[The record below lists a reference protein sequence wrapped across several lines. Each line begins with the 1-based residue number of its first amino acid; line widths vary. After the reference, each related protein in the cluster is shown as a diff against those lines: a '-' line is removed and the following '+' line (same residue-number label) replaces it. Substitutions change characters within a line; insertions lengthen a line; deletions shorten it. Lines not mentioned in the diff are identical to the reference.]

1 VSTTPEP
8 QVDLN
13 LLEHAR
19 RRINLLVEEI
29 AKLSET
35 DSSPAEYYGEFLNR
49 VLSALGAPAG
59 IVWIRTPQGHLQQQ
73 YQANMH
79 QVGVDRTEADRQM
92 HDELL
97 RSAALMARPQML
109 PPHSGIGAPEE
120 GKVVPGNP
128 TDYVILLAPILV
140 DKQVAG
146 LVEVFHSP
154 DRNLGAQH
162 GFLQFL
168 TRMADLA
175 SAYTRNHQLRTMIGQ
190 QALWT
195 QLESFARQVH
205 GSLNPTEVSY
215 QVANEG
221 RRLIECDRLSVAQRL
236 GKKAKIEAVSGT
248 DVVEKRSNLVRLMAK
263 LVTRVMLWGERLV
276 YSGTKDESLP
286 PDVLDALDNYLAESN
301 SKLLVVLPLKDER
314 EEESTKPVRSA
325 LLMEC
330 FDPPASA
337 EQLVARLEVVGRHC
351 ASALYNAA
359 EHKRIPMRFL
369 WSPLAKV
376 QEGLGGKTRAIIVAV
391 TAAVVAIVLAMIFV
405 PYPLKMDAKG
415 QLLPVQRGYIF
426 TPVEG
431 HIEKFLVEP
440 NQIVN
445 LGDPV
450 VRMHDLELEKKMRT
464 LDGEI
469 KAAQSKS
476 LALANE
482 SQKPGT
488 RDNDR
493 ASYNVQKAS
502 EDNTIKLKLEELAT
516 IRDQTHA
523 IPGLAGYF
531 YLVAPL
537 SGTVLSSTFREDLEH
552 NFVKQNQPILRLGN
566 KTGHWEVELKIPEK
580 HIGQV
585 LAAFAD
591 DPSKELDV
599 DLILHSDPTKTYH
612 GKLARNKVGGE
623 ATPNRDE
630 NNETDPV
637 VTAYVRLDGDD
648 IAPAYLLPHKENLL
662 VAGTEVAAKIRCGN
676 HRMGYSLFY
685 GVWEFFYEKVV
696 FFF

>member
-1 VSTTPEP
+1 M
-8 QVDLN
+8 
-13 LLEHAR
+13 
-19 RRINLLVEEI
+19 
-29 AKLSET
+29 
-35 DSSPAEYYGEFLNR
+35 
-49 VLSALGAPAG
+49 LSALGAPAG
-59 IVWIRTPQGHLQQQ
+59 IVWIRTAQGHLQQQ
-73 YQANMH
+73 YQANMPS
-79 QVGVDRTEADRQM
+79 QVVVDRSEADRQM

-97 RSAALMARPQML
+97 RSAAQMARPQML

-120 GKVVPGNP
+120 GKIVPGNP
-128 TDYVILLAPILV
+128 TDYVILMAPILV

-175 SAYTRNHQLRTMIGQ
+175 SGYTRNHHLRTMIGQ

-236 GKKAKIEAVSGT
+236 GKKAKVEAVSGT

-263 LVTRVMLWGERLV
+263 LITKVILWGEKLV

-286 PDVLDALDNYLAESN
+286 PEVLDALDNYLAESN

-314 EEESTKPVRSA
+314 EEESHKAARSA
-325 LLMEC
+325 LLMES

-337 EQLVARLEVVGRHC
+337 DQLVARLEVVGRHC

-359 EHKRIPMRFL
+359 EHKRIPMRFI

-376 QEGLGGKTRAIIVAV
+376 QEGLGGKTRAIIAAV
-391 TAAVVAIVLAMIFV
+391 TAGVAAIVVALIFV

-415 QLLPVQRGYIF
+415 QLLPMERGYIF
-426 TPVEG
+426 TPVEA
-431 HIEKFLVEP
+431 HIEKFKVKP
-440 NQIVN
+440 NDHVN
-445 LGDPV
+445 EGDPIAV
-450 VRMHDLELEKKMRT
+450 MHDLELQKKNAHARGARSQRRREPSPRS
-464 LDGEI
+464 LQAE
-469 KAAQSKS
+469 AQR
-476 LALANE
+476 
-482 SQKPGT
+482 PGT
-488 RDNDR
+488 RERDWAN
-493 ASYNVQKAS
+493 YNVQKAS
-502 EDNTIKLKLEELAT
+502 EDTTVELKNKELET
-516 IRDQTHA
+516 IRAQTHA
-523 IPGLAGYF
+523 IPGKGQSYF
-531 YLVAPL
+531 LLVAPI
-537 SGTVLSSTFREDLEH
+537 SGTVLSSTFKEELEG
-552 NFVKQNQPILRLGN
+552 NFVKQNQPILRVGE
-566 KTGHWEVELKIPEK
+566 KSGRWEVELKIPEK

-585 LAAFAD
+585 LAAFAN
-591 DPSKELDV
+591 DPSKDLDV
-599 DLILHSDPTKTYH
+599 ALILHSDPNRTYY
-612 GKLARNKVGGE
+612 GKLARKNVGGE

-648 IAPAYLLPHKENLL
+648 IDPRYRLPHTEGLL
-662 VAGTEVAAKIRCGN
+662 VAGTDVTAKVLCGN